1 MIVDLAIRGK
11 LRCRNLADVNK
22 QEGVLQQSELLT
34 QKAMNI
40 GKIITRPERLF
51 QLEPVVLNYFEEIS
65 SQ

>member
-22 QEGVLQQSELLT
+22 QEGVLQQSS
-34 QKAMNI
+34 QKAKNI
-40 GKIITRPERLF
+40 GKIIARPESLF
-51 QLEPVVLNYFEEIS
+51 QLEPIVLNYFEEIS